1 MSFSIRELSFMKYQL
16 KKRSDYLQRQID
28 DEDRHQKYHYD
39 IIEIDCVVNEIT
51 DKLRRLRNEFNESRG
66 YK

>member
-1 MSFSIRELSFMKYQL
+1 
-16 KKRSDYLQRQID
+16 
-28 DEDRHQKYHYD
+28 YHYD